1 MAKKRSKKE
10 TVRPDR
16 KPSGSATP
24 RAVNDE
30 SFINRYRQ
38 EILICLV
45 LALVID
51 AIYWQVGSHKF
62 INLDDDVYVYNNP
75 AVLAGLTTQGFKW
88 AFTAF
93 QSANWHPLTWLSHM
107 LDVQLFGL
115 NAGRHLYTNLAFHI
129 LNTLLLFL
137 ALRRMTGAIWRSALV
152 AALFAVHPLHVESV
166 AWVSERKDVLSTFF
180 WLLTLWAYARY
191 AEQTASWGRY
201 VLVVVSLAL
210 GLMAK
215 PMLVTLPFVL
225 LLLDYWPLNRL
236 RWEPAEGLKSLLVKA
251 LPLVREKLPLFALVV
266 ASSVVTYFAQQYG
279 GAVKSL
285 TRFPLSLRLS
295 NVAVSYVSYIGK
307 MLWPGN
313 LAVYYPYERTLHPVK
328 AIGAALLLLSLTAL
342 AIYAARRR
350 RYFLTGWLWYLGTL
364 VPVIG
369 LVQVGEQALADRYTY
384 VPLIGLF
391 VIIVWGAADALEKSR
406 WRQGVTAFAAG
417 ILVLLSVLAW
427 QQVGRWRDSL
437 TLYEHTLSVTANNYV
452 IQTNLG
458 HVLSSD
464 EIYVNAGRRP
474 EGIEHLREA
483 LRIEPYFFEAHNS
496 IGAALL
502 GEQKF
507 DEALKHFE
515 IASRLQPDVAKVH
528 SNMGA
533 AYGSQGKLD
542 EAAAQLYEALRLD
555 PDYADAYLNLGIILL
570 QQRKPDEAAQRLAQA
585 IRLQPDLAEAH
596 NAYGLALGMS
606 GQLAEAIKHFK
617 IALNLN
623 PNYVQAQNNLRNAQA
638 QLNQQ
643 PQ

>member
-1 MAKKRSKKE
+1 MARKRNHKE
-10 TVRPDR
+10 TARPDR

-75 AVLAGLTTQGFKW
+75 AVLAGLTAEGFKW
-88 AFTAF
+88 ALTAF

-191 AEQTASWGRY
+191 TEQTASWGRY
-201 VLVVVSLAL
+201 LLVILSLAL

-236 RWEPAEGLKSLLVKA
+236 RWEPAEGFKALWVKA
-251 LPLVREKLPLFALVV
+251 LVREKLPLFALVV

-307 MLWPGN
+307 MLWPGK

-328 AIGAALLLLSLTAL
+328 AIGAALLLLSITAL
-342 AIYAARRR
+342 VIYAARRR
-350 RYFLTGWLWYLGTL
+350 GYLLTGWLWYLGTL

-369 LVQVGEQALADRYTY
+369 FVQVGEQALADRYTY

-391 VIIVWGAADALEKSR
+391 IIIVWGVADALEKSR
-406 WRQGVTAFAAG
+406 WRQGATAFAAG
-417 ILVLLSVLAW
+417 ILVVLSVLAW
-427 QQVGRWRDSL
+427 QQVGRWQDSV

-464 EIYVNAGRRP
+464 ELYVNAGRRP

-496 IGAALL
+496 LGAALQ

-515 IASRLQPDVAKVH
+515 VASRLQPDVAKVH
-528 SNMGA
+528 SNLGA
-533 AYGSQGKLD
+533 AYGALGKLD
-542 EAAAQLYEALRLD
+542 EAAAQLYEAQRLD
-555 PDYADAYLNLGIILL
+555 PDYADAYLNLGIVLL
-570 QQRKPDEAAQRLAQA
+570 GQGKNEEAVKQLAA
-585 IRLQPDLAEAH
+585 AVRLQPDNAESH
-596 NAYGLALGMS
+596 NAYGIALREA
-606 GQLAEAIKHFK
+606 GQLAEAIKQFK
-617 IALNLN
+617 IALTLN
-623 PNYVQAQNNLRNAQA
+623 PNHPKAQINLRNAQGR
-638 QLNQQ
+638 LNQQ
-643 PQ
+643 